1 MKHDTMR
8 TVHSAGTAVPKRALA
23 APVMALAAAFFLVTP
38 APLRADDSGGLT
50 ITQIDSS
57 RLVSTQTVRAYL
69 DVREDG
75 YVPDIKT
82 ITVEESPDGS
92 SFEGVRV
99 RDVSRNVNRDEG
111 ISFFLLLDNSGSMWD
126 DLDGKPTTDP
136 GATRMSHAKKAIRD
150 FIASLAPQDRVA
162 LATFNTGYDSV
173 LGMSSDAGAVGPAL
187 DGVDRPEREMGYT
200 ELYGAVDATL
210 SGFGETGRRKALV
223 ILSDGEHLPPA
234 SAKSRTKIEDGIESA
249 VREGVTCYAVN
260 FGDSPDNKLPRL
272 ARESGGLVF
281 DADNSEEILDIYTSI
296 RSSILD
302 EYAVDYT
309 AAMFPGDKRYVRV
322 TYRGENSESSS
333 VRRYYSGTV
342 LGSGAEKPAAWHALF
357 VLVPLLLWLLLLCF
371 KLERETTQAGIQL
384 LYGAQGAQTRA
395 FPLSSG
401 QTIIGGDD
409 TADITIAGNPS
420 MRGNAA
426 TIVFDDA
433 RGRYTIAAQSD
444 LTVNNKPVKTKIL
457 EPGDV
462 INMSGTVVVFD
473 DKDAKKS

>member
-1 MKHDTMR
+1 MKHDTIR
-8 TVHSAGTAVPKRALA
+8 TTRTIVRA
-23 APVMALAAAFFLVTP
+23 APKATRGASIIALAAALFLIAH
-38 APLRADDSGGLT
+38 APLAADAAEGIT

-69 DVREDG
+69 DIREDG
-75 YVPDIKT
+75 RVPDENSIV
-82 ITVEESPDGS
+82 VEESPDGS
-92 SFEGVRV
+92 AFERVRV
-99 RDVSRNVNRDEG
+99 RDVTRNVNRDEG

-150 FIASLAPQDRVA
+150 FLASLAPQDRVA
-162 LATFNTGYDSV
+162 LATFNTGYDGV
-173 LGMSSDAGAVGPAL
+173 REMSSDAGTVAQAL
-187 DGVDRPEREMGYT
+187 DGVERPAREMGYT
-200 ELYGAVDATL
+200 ELYGAIEATL
-210 SGFGETGRRKALV
+210 AGFGETGRRKALV

-234 SAKSRTKIEDGIESA
+234 SAGSKTNIEDGIEAA
-249 VREGVTCYAVN
+249 VREGITCYAVN
-260 FGDSPDNKLPRL
+260 FGDSADNKLPRL

-281 DADNSEEILDIYTSI
+281 DADNSAEILDIYTDI

-302 EYAVDYT
+302 EYAVEYT
-309 AAMFPGDKRYVRV
+309 AAMFPGDRRYVRV
-322 TYRGENSESSS
+322 TYEGADSKAST

-342 LGSGAEKPAAWHALF
+342 LGSGTAKPSPYHALF
-357 VLVPLLLWLLLLCF
+357 FVIPLILWLFLLFF

-401 QTIIGGDD
+401 QTIIGGDN

-420 MRGNAA
+420 MKGNAA

-473 DKDAKKS
+473 DKEPKKK

>member
-1 MKHDTMR
+1 MTLNTMR
-8 TVHSAGTAVPKRALA
+8 TIRTPGRKPPKAARAASVLALA
-23 APVMALAAAFFLVTP
+23 CALLIVVATPLAADA
-38 APLRADDSGGLT
+38 SEGLT

-75 YVPDIKT
+75 RVPDAESVV
-82 ITVEESPDGS
+82 VEESPDGA
-92 SFEGVRV
+92 SFERVRV
-99 RDVSRNVNRDEG
+99 RSVTRNVNRDEG

-150 FIASLAPQDRVA
+150 FLASLAPQDRVA

-173 LGMSSDAGAVGPAL
+173 LAMSSDAGAVGPAL
-187 DGVDRPEREMGYT
+187 DAVDRPEREMGYT

-234 SAKSRTKIEDGIESA
+234 SAKSRTNIEDGIESA

-281 DADNSEEILDIYTSI
+281 DADNSEEILDIYTEI

-309 AAMFPGDKRYVRV
+309 AAMFPGDKRFVRV
-322 TYRGENSESSS
+322 TYTGADSKASS

-342 LGSGAEKPAAWHALF
+342 LGSGVERPAAWHALF
-357 VLVPLLLWLLLLCF
+357 VLVPLVLWLLLLFF

-384 LYGAQGAQTRA
+384 LYGAQGTQTRA

-420 MRGNAA
+420 MKGNAA

-473 DKDAKKS
+473 DKEPKKK